1 MNCGGDGREGLG
13 REEEVKV
20 EREVFKLLERERKR
34 VGEGMEWNGM
44 NEITILEAQ
53 VSKVERDCWE
63 Q

>member
-20 EREVFKLLERERKR
+20 EREVFKLLEREREWGR
-34 VGEGMEWNGM
+34 EWNGM